1 MKGSPK
7 AIRFRLMLAG
17 AVFLMMF
24 LAVGLRAF
32 QLQIIQGEKLKR
44 LGERQRLQEWTLL
57 PKRGSILD
65 RNGEPLAISLEAQ
78 SVYVRPRRLKEPER
92 AAAQLAKA
100 LGMRQKQLRRRLKTE
115 KPFVWVKRQVTP
127 REVQRVR

>member
-7 AIRFRLMLAG
+7 AIRFRLVLAG

-92 AAAQLAKA
+92 TAAQLA
-100 LGMRQKQLRRRLKTE
+100 LQL
-115 KPFVWVKRQVTP
+115 VW
-127 REVQRVR
+127 